1 MVLFKFEALVI
12 LTTLVASTIGS
23 PSPKHPKPDFN
34 VTDFVDTQLLEDPT
48 PYDFPILQNGS
59 LADSGQFP
67 MPLCNGF
74 KLEEASIDQLQFTLS
89 NGTLT
94 SVQLVM
100 CYLERIYQTDEYI
113 R

>member
-1 MVLFKFEALVI
+1 MVSLKALI
-12 LTTLVASTIGS
+12 TLTTFFALTLGS

-34 VTDFVDTQLLEDPT
+34 VTDIIGAQLLESPT

-67 MPLCNGF
+67 MPLCDGF
-74 KLEEASIDQLQFTLS
+74 KLEEASIDQLQSALS

-94 SVQLVM
+94 SVQIVM